1 MMPRGKARSGDGALR
16 GLLHDIA
23 QRGRLLAQRQGHTDL
38 RRRAGHGLR
47 ARLKE
52 HFADDVLEWDADPGR
67 GLEQGRRRRDDRA
80 GGRGVLPGVS
90 DGVVV
95 AQSLSA
101 RLQEGGLQIV
111 GQGRQAHAT
120 GAAYGGTDGAAHR
133 KARAR
138 AA

>member
-1 MMPRGKARSGDGALR
+1 MHPGKASAGDGVLR
-16 GLLHDIA
+16 RLLDE
-23 QRGRLLAQRQGHTDL
+23 LAQRWLLLTEHRGDACL
-38 RRRAGHGLR
+38 RGRAGYGLR

-52 HFADDVLEWDADPGR
+52 HFADDVLQRNADPGR
-67 GLEQGRRRRDDRA
+67 GLEQGRRGRDDRA
-80 GGRGVLPGVS
+80 GGCGVLPGVS

-95 AQSLSA
+95 AQALSA

-120 GAAYGGTDGAAHR
+120 GTAYGGTDGPTHR